1 MEQGTTE
8 WFQARLGKLTAS
20 RIADATARTKTGWG
34 AAREN
39 LMAELAIER
48 LTGAPYDSYQSPA
61 MLRGNELEPLAR
73 ETYEFEANT
82 TVEQV
87 GFVDH
92 PELEQSGASPYG
104 LVGTDGL
111 VEIKCPNTATH
122 IKTLNGASIAKVY
135 RCQMQWQMACTGRQW
150 CDFVSF
156 DDRLPLNLQ
165 FHVQRVERDDK
176 LIGELTEAAVVF
188 LGELNEMV
196 DKLKAR

>member
-1 MEQGTTE
+1 MEQGTQE
-8 WFQARLGKLTAS
+8 WFAARLGKLTAS

-61 MLRGNELEPLAR
+61 MLRGNVIEPQAR
-73 ETYEFEANT
+73 ETYEFEANA

-92 PELEQSGASPYG
+92 PNIEQSGASPDG
-104 LVGTDGL
+104 LVGEDGL
-111 VEIKCPNTATH
+111 LEIKCPNTATH

-165 FHVQRVERDDK
+165 FHVQRIERDNK
-176 LIGELTEAAVVF
+176 LIGELSEMAVEF
-188 LGELNEMV
+188 LAELDAMV
-196 DKLKAR
+196 EKLRAR